1 MPGIF
6 VSRLKRRVGT
16 RSNRLPASGHQS
28 EGFRAR
34 QGGIVDWYWK
44 EPAEPVELLRVVEK
58 DRNYASEVWFI
69 AALRD

>member
-6 VSRLKRRVGT
+6 VNRIRRRMCTNSGEVQAPGQ
-16 RSNRLPASGHQS
+16 RSEA
-28 EGFRAR
+28 FRAR

-58 DRNYASEVWFI
+58 DRNYGSEV
-69 AALRD
+69 